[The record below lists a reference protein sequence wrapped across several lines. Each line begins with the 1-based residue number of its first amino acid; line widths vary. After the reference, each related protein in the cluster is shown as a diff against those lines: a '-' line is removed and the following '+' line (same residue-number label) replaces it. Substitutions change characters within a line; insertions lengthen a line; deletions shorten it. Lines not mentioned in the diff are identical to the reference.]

1 MRPLRRAALLLLPLV
16 GVLLVACGQRGDL
29 YLPQAEREAVVTLPA
44 GVLAPP
50 VTGTEED
57 EADSAAGP
65 PATGNSPN
73 PAPDQ

>member
-1 MRPLRRAALLLLPLV
+1 MKPLRRVALLLLPL

-50 VTGTEED
+50 ATGTEED